1 VSGDLFRAE
10 RDVLDALLPGLDAQ
24 LDAVPLAELEGPRG
38 PGLELF
44 RAAGGPALLVP
55 REHGGGGAGAVDA
68 VRIQRAVGAR
78 SPSLAVATTM
88 HHFSTASLAELS
100 AVSAG
105 LEWAMLQALAE
116 NRWLM
121 ASGFAEGRT
130 GRHILDPAMTA
141 VPVDGGLRVSG
152 IKRPCSL
159 TWSMDVLSASVAV
172 HDPAR
177 PEAGTHLAVVLVP
190 ADSPGLTRR
199 PFWASPVLAGAESDE
214 VALEDVFVD
223 GQLVFTPAEGPHTE
237 AVQTR
242 GFVWFELLVTASY
255 VGTASVLVE
264 RAVTAGRGSA
274 RERTALLGDLDTV
287 MAALERLATL
297 LDDEPAGASNP
308 SEDDRLAR
316 ALAVR
321 HSAERT
327 VNRVAGEAAGLLGG
341 TAFLGSP
348 DAALLLAAARPLAFH
363 PPSAAG
369 VADAMDAWFTGGPF
383 RF

>member
-1 VSGDLFRAE
+1 MSSDLFRTE
-10 RDVLDALLPGLDAQ
+10 RDVLDAHLPGLDAQ
-24 LDAVPLAELEGPRG
+24 LSEVPLAELESASG
-38 PGLELF
+38 PGPALF
-44 RAAGGPALLVP
+44 RAAGGPGLLVP
-55 REHGGGGAGAVDA
+55 REHGGAGVGAVEA
-68 VRIQRAVGAR
+68 VRVQRAVGAR

-88 HHFSTASLAELS
+88 HHFSTASLAELN
-100 AVSAG
+100 AVSEG
-105 LEWAMLQALAE
+105 LEWAVLQALAE

-121 ASGFAEGRT
+121 ASGFAEGRP
-130 GRHILDPAMTA
+130 GRHILDPAMSA
-141 VPVDGGLRVSG
+141 VPADGGLRVTG
-152 IKRPCSL
+152 VKRPCSL

-172 HDPAR
+172 RDPAR
-177 PEAGTHLAVVLVP
+177 PGPGHLAVVLVP
-190 ADSPGLTRR
+190 ATSPGITRR

-223 GQLVFTPAEGPHTE
+223 DQLVFTPAEGPHTQ

-255 VGTASVLVE
+255 VGTASALVE
-264 RAVTAGRGSA
+264 RAVSAGRGSA
-274 RERTALLGDLDTV
+274 RERAALLGDLDTV
-287 MAALERLATL
+287 MAALERLAAV
-297 LDDEPAGASNP
+297 LDEEGPATGCGRSD
-308 SEDDRLAR
+308 DDRLAR
-316 ALAVR
+316 VLAVR

-363 PPSAAG
+363 PPSAAA
-369 VADAMDAWFTGGPF
+369 VADAMDAWFAGGSF